1 MNKLSFTKILVIVAV
16 MMCPFFSMAQNNE
29 VLENKESSYN
39 DYFYVT
45 GDLGLG
51 LLGGDNTTFKLGM
64 NGHLGIGY
72 QVDHFI
78 GFKANIGY
86 GGLNAGFENVTI
98 DKLNYFEANFNLT
111 VDLTNVILGYNP
123 DRKFNAVP
131 HIGLGQL
138 QYRIN
143 ALDNNGNICYQ
154 AGYKENNEQDSGID
168 GRKVVATLPMGLE
181 LNYKLNPNWKLYLD
195 LTANYVD
202 SDWLDGVNGNYRN
215 DWFYTVNLGAN
226 YKLGGSLSKLFQST
240 EEYCNYWFV
249 TLDGG
254 ASFLFGDNPFNFSIM
269 KSNFNIGGGYNF
281 HNFYRLYVKA
291 GKGEYTGQGKDNEFV
306 VTDADYINA
315 TVNLSADLVGL
326 IFGYDETRKVT
337 LYPHIGIGQTQYRVT
352 TDVSGE
358 GTQQVGYNNDNTYN
372 TAGEGING
380 RRVALTFPLGIEL
393 VYNVNENTDIY
404 ADATSYL
411 TQTDMLDCMNLS
423 DKNDSYSTLNIG
435 LRYKFNRTCTTP
447 QEDKCLTPDEVKD
460 AIKEAIEQ
468 QQAEEAEQRAKE
480 EPKAACITP
489 EDLKQAIKD
498 AIQEYEASRPQQE
511 SVLSPATV
519 INNNFSDI
527 SFPKNGAQKVKT
539 QTNIDAINRA
549 SNQVTGGSA
558 VNRIIVE
565 GYASPEGSNDF
576 NEKLALQRAEQAV
589 EIIKKELGEIEAER
603 IEITNKGADW
613 DGLMDAIAAS
623 DIQNREEIID
633 EIKNSSNREETLK
646 GLMEQY
652 PQIRQLL
659 PQLRRA
665 SVVITTVK

>member
-111 VDLTNVILGYNP
+111 VDFTNIILGYNP
-123 DRKFNAVP
+123 DRKFSAIP

-143 ALDNNGNICYQ
+143 ALDNNGNIYYQ

-226 YKLGGSLSKLFQST
+226 YKLGGSLSKLFQSS

-393 VYNVNENTDIY
+393 VYNVSENTDIY

>member
-78 GFKANIGY
+78 GFKASIGY

-111 VDLTNVILGYNP
+111 VDFTNIILGYNP
-123 DRKFNAVP
+123 DRKFSAVP

-143 ALDNNGNICYQ
+143 ALDNNGNIYYQ

-226 YKLGGSLSKLFQST
+226 YKLGGKLSTLFQSS

-352 TDVSGE
+352 TKVSGE

-393 VYNVNENTDIY
+393 VYNVSENTDIY

-435 LRYKFNRTCTTP
+435 LRYKFNRICTTP

-460 AIKEAIEQ
+460 AIINN
-468 QQAEEAEQRAKE
+468 
-480 EPKAACITP
+480 T
-489 EDLKQAIKD
+489 
-498 AIQEYEASRPQQE
+498 
-511 SVLSPATV
+511 PAT
-519 INNNFSDI
+519 I
-527 SFPKNGAQKVKT
+527 
-539 QTNIDAINRA
+539 
-549 SNQVTGGSA
+549 
-558 VNRIIVE
+558 
-565 GYASPEGSNDF
+565 Y
-576 NEKLALQRAEQAV
+576 L
-589 EIIKKELGEIEAER
+589 
-603 IEITNKGADW
+603 
-613 DGLMDAIAAS
+613 
-623 DIQNREEIID
+623 
-633 EIKNSSNREETLK
+633 NST
-646 GLMEQY
+646 
-652 PQIRQLL
+652 
-659 PQLRRA
+659 
-665 SVVITTVK
+665 

>member
-1 MNKLSFTKILVIVAV
+1 
-16 MMCPFFSMAQNNE
+16 
-29 VLENKESSYN
+29 
-39 DYFYVT
+39 
-45 GDLGLG
+45 
-51 LLGGDNTTFKLGM
+51 
-64 NGHLGIGY
+64 
-72 QVDHFI
+72 
-78 GFKANIGY
+78 
-86 GGLNAGFENVTI
+86 
-98 DKLNYFEANFNLT
+98 
-111 VDLTNVILGYNP
+111 
-123 DRKFNAVP
+123 
-131 HIGLGQL
+131 
-138 QYRIN
+138 
-143 ALDNNGNICYQ
+143 
-154 AGYKENNEQDSGID
+154 
-168 GRKVVATLPMGLE
+168 
-181 LNYKLNPNWKLYLD
+181 
-195 LTANYVD
+195 
-202 SDWLDGVNGNYRN
+202 
-215 DWFYTVNLGAN
+215 
-226 YKLGGSLSKLFQST
+226 
-240 EEYCNYWFV
+240 
-249 TLDGG
+249 
-254 ASFLFGDNPFNFSIM
+254 
-269 KSNFNIGGGYNF
+269 
-281 HNFYRLYVKA
+281 
-291 GKGEYTGQGKDNEFV
+291 
-306 VTDADYINA
+306 
-315 TVNLSADLVGL
+315 
-326 IFGYDETRKVT
+326 
-337 LYPHIGIGQTQYRVT
+337 
-352 TDVSGE
+352 
-358 GTQQVGYNNDNTYN
+358 
-372 TAGEGING
+372 
-380 RRVALTFPLGIEL
+380 
-393 VYNVNENTDIY
+393 
-404 ADATSYL
+404 
-411 TQTDMLDCMNLS
+411 MNLS